1 MRAVEQSIES
11 SSVNPPDSQAAALD
25 RQAISARGALVLP
38 VSIAV
43 AHGLNDLYAAFL
55 HPLLPRIM
63 ERLDLNIALAATL
76 AMTLSLAASL
86 VQPVMGHVADRFGR
100 RLFVVLGPALS
111 AVFMSMIGLAPSF
124 IVLALFLALAGLGSA
139 AFHPPAASLAAGA
152 GSRATMGAR
161 YSYFSF
167 GGSLGYAL
175 GPLVAVALVNR
186 GGFEGL
192 AYAMIPML
200 LFAPLLFLLVPSGA
214 HERRQR
220 AHAPAAPLRLLTLLA
235 GPLGLV
241 FGISA
246 VGAFV
251 QRVYLTMQPIMISRA
266 GLPETA
272 GAAALSLYLGAQAL
286 GSLGGGFL
294 ADRVDRRTLLL
305 HLSGWS
311 LPAHAL
317 AFWLPHGSAFGIA
330 ATFAA
335 GFLNMALLPPIVLLA
350 QELLPNG
357 ASLGAGIVMGAA
369 WATGSIAML
378 GIGVLADQIGAQAA
392 ALAALPA
399 ILVAVGLA
407 LALPRMPARG

>member
-1 MRAVEQSIES
+1 MT
-11 SSVNPPDSQAAALD
+11 PPDRNAATLD
-25 RQAISARGALVLP
+25 HSPVGVRGAFVVP
-38 VSIAV
+38 ASIAV
-43 AHGLNDLYAAFL
+43 AHGLNDLYAGFL

-63 ERLDLNIALAATL
+63 QRLDLNIAMAATL

-100 RLFVVLGPALS
+100 RTFVVIGPLMS

-124 IVLALFLALAGLGSA
+124 LVLALFLALSGLGSA
-139 AFHPPAASLAAGA
+139 AFHPPAASLAAAA
-152 GSRATMGAR
+152 GRRETMGAR
-161 YSYFSF
+161 YSFFSF
-167 GGSLGYAL
+167 GGSIGYAL
-175 GPLVAVALVNR
+175 GPLVAVAVVNR

-192 AYAMIPML
+192 AWAMVPML
-200 LFAPLLFLLVPSGA
+200 VFTPVLFMLVPSGA
-214 HERRQR
+214 HERIRR
-220 AHAPAAPLRLLTLLA
+220 AQTPAEPLRLLTALA

-246 VGAFV
+246 VGAFI
-251 QRVYLTMQPIMISRA
+251 QRVYLTMQPILLSRA
-266 GLPETA
+266 GLPEAA
-272 GAAALSLYLGAQAL
+272 GAAALSIYLGAQAL

-305 HLSGWS
+305 HLSAWS

-317 AFWLPHGSAFGIA
+317 ALWLPHGSTGGIV
-330 ATFAA
+330 ATLTA
-335 GFLNMALLPPIVLLA
+335 GFLNMAMLPPIVLLA
-350 QELLPNG
+350 QELLPHG

-378 GIGVLADQIGAQAA
+378 GIGLLADQIGPQAA
-392 ALAALPA
+392 ALAAMPV
-399 ILVAVGLA
+399 ILVAIGLA

>member
-1 MRAVEQSIES
+1 M
-11 SSVNPPDSQAAALD
+11 NPPDNETAALE
-25 RQAISARGALVLP
+25 RPVISTRGALVLP
-38 VSIAV
+38 AAIAV

-100 RLFVVLGPALS
+100 RTFVVLGPVLS
-111 AVFMSMIGLAPSF
+111 AVFMSMIGVAPSF
-124 IVLALFLALAGLGSA
+124 IVLVLFLALAGLGSA
-139 AFHPPAASLAAGA
+139 AFHPPAASLAAGT
-152 GSRATMGAR
+152 GSRRTMGAR

-175 GPLVAVALVNR
+175 GPLIAVALVNR
-186 GGFEGL
+186 GGFAGL

-200 LFAPLLFLLVPSGA
+200 LFAPLLYALVPSGA
-214 HERRQR
+214 SERQQR
-220 AHAPAAPLRLLTLLA
+220 AHIQTQPLNLVRIMA

-246 VGAFV
+246 VGAFI
-251 QRVYLTMQPIMISRA
+251 QRVYLTMQPIVLSRA
-266 GLPETA
+266 GLPEAA
-272 GAAALSLYLGAQAL
+272 GAAALSLYLAAQAL
-286 GSLGGGFL
+286 GSLGGGL
-294 ADRVDRRTLLL
+294 LSDRMDRRKLLL
-305 HLSGWS
+305 HLSAWS

-317 AFWLPHGSAFGIA
+317 ALWLPHGSAGSIA
-330 ATFAA
+330 ATLAA
-335 GFLNMALLPPIVLLA
+335 GFLNMALLPPIVLIA
-350 QELLPNG
+350 QELLPHG

-378 GIGVLADQIGAQAA
+378 GIGVLADQIGPQAA

-399 ILVAVGLA
+399 ILVAMAFAV
-407 LALPRMPARG
+407 ALPRMPAGRD